1 MVKKILKIIAL
12 VLGIGLILFL
22 VLNNIDSFIHTTN
35 RLKEIFN
42 STELKN
48 FFQIYNEK
56 STVILD
62 ESIKEIT
69 EAVGSVIDSFEQT
82 SKLSFEE
89 LLKQLLSNLLDFG
102 FNFFIYFCNYGLNA
116 ILISYIMLHETF
128 NGEQLHIKTSP
139 LALFWVKINNFIDI
153 IKQSIIRGF
162 RWLLCLLSKYKK
174 IIVLSLF
181 MILLANGFMYRFIV
195 EFVIFFITY
204 IIIHSY

>member
-12 VLGIGLILFL
+12 VLGIGLLLFL

-69 EAVGSVIDSFEQT
+69 DFVS
-82 SKLSFEE
+82 
-89 LLKQLLSNLLDFG
+89 LLG
-102 FNFFIYFCNYGLNA
+102 
-116 ILISYIMLHETF
+116 
-128 NGEQLHIKTSP
+128 
-139 LALFWVKINNFIDI
+139 
-153 IKQSIIRGF
+153 
-162 RWLLCLLSKYKK
+162 
-174 IIVLSLF
+174 
-181 MILLANGFMYRFIV
+181 
-195 EFVIFFITY
+195 
-204 IIIHSY
+204 

>member
-12 VLGIGLILFL
+12 VLGIGLLLFL

-89 LLKQLLSNLLDFG
+89 
-102 FNFFIYFCNYGLNA
+102 FNFF
-116 ILISYIMLHETF
+116 
-128 NGEQLHIKTSP
+128 
-139 LALFWVKINNFIDI
+139 
-153 IKQSIIRGF
+153 
-162 RWLLCLLSKYKK
+162 
-174 IIVLSLF
+174 
-181 MILLANGFMYRFIV
+181 YRFNV
-195 EFVIFFITY
+195 RSTA
-204 IIIHSY
+204 

>member
-12 VLGIGLILFL
+12 VLGIGLLLFL

-48 FFQIYNEK
+48 FFQIYIEK

-89 LLKQLLSNLLDFG
+89 LLKQLLSNFLDFG

-128 NGEQLHIKTSP
+128 IGEQIYIKSRP
-139 LALFWVKINNFIDI
+139 LALFWVNINNFIDLI
-153 IKQSIIRGF
+153 
-162 RWLLCLLSKYKK
+162 
-174 IIVLSLF
+174 
-181 MILLANGFMYRFIV
+181 
-195 EFVIFFITY
+195 
-204 IIIHSY
+204 